1 MGRLE
6 AALAGKSGGRNP
18 PVLKNWGEDPWG
30 GVKVLS
36 NLRDSLVLSEM
47 ALGIASVGTYPLGV
61 ERREFESGA
70 SRLPAETQLRIPAGG
85 PRQSERAGD
94 KLRGSKGKQPR
105 PPTKAPNATLSGK
118 GSGIAVTAGML
129 A

>member
-1 MGRLE
+1 M
-6 AALAGKSGGRNP
+6 
-18 PVLKNWGEDPWG
+18 LKNWGEDPWG

-36 NLRDSLVLSEM
+36 NLEIARSLRN
-47 ALGIASVGTYPLGV
+47 GFRASVGTYPLGV
-61 ERREFESGA
+61 ERRNSAGG
-70 SRLPAETQLRIPAGG
+70 LPAYPPKPNSEYQRTDPGS
-85 PRQSERAGD
+85 QSVGE
-94 KLRGSKGKQPR
+94 KLRGSRGKQPR